1 MDIATLLA
9 FAVRN
14 QASDLHL
21 CAGLA
26 PLLRV
31 HGAIR
36 RINLQPL
43 DGTHLQQSLL
53 AVMPA
58 SLQPRYCAGADCDFA
73 LALPGLGR
81 FRIHAFHQQ
90 RGPAAAIRPL
100 RQEPPAL
107 PELGAPGAC
116 AELAM
121 RAHGLVLVSGP
132 TGSGKSSTLAAMV
145 RLINETR
152 PVHIL
157 TLEDPIEYLHEPGRA
172 LVSQREIGTHV
183 AGFAQALRAALR
195 EDPDVLLVGE
205 LRDTETI
212 RLALTAAET
221 GHLVLATLHAASA
234 ARAVDRIIDAFA
246 EGEKDTAR
254 ALLAEA
260 LQGVIAQVLLP
271 AADGTA
277 RVAAHEV
284 LVATPAVRNL
294 IREGRSAQLLS
305 AMQAGAAQG
314 MQTLQ
319 GSLAGLVQ
327 QGRISVATARAQG
340 MTG

>member
-1 MDIATLLA
+1 
-9 FAVRN
+9 
-14 QASDLHL
+14 
-21 CAGLA
+21 
-26 PLLRV
+26 LRV

-36 RINLQPL
+36 RVNLQPL
-43 DGTHLQQSLL
+43 DGPHLQQSLL

-58 SLQPRYCAGADCDFA
+58 LQACCRGADCDFA

-157 TLEDPIEYLHEPGRA
+157 TSKIRSNSCTRPSRP
-172 LVSQREIGTHV
+172 VSQREIGTTWR
-183 AGFAQALRAALR
+183 LRA
-195 EDPDVLLVGE
+195 G
-205 LRDTETI
+205 
-212 RLALTAAET
+212 
-221 GHLVLATLHAASA
+221 
-234 ARAVDRIIDAFA
+234 
-246 EGEKDTAR
+246 
-254 ALLAEA
+254 
-260 LQGVIAQVLLP
+260 P
-271 AADGTA
+271 AGGTA
-277 RVAAHEV
+277 RRSRCPAGGRAA
-284 LVATPAVRNL
+284 
-294 IREGRSAQLLS
+294 
-305 AMQAGAAQG
+305 
-314 MQTLQ
+314 
-319 GSLAGLVQ
+319 
-327 QGRISVATARAQG
+327 
-340 MTG
+340 

>member
-1 MDIATLLA
+1 
-9 FAVRN
+9 
-14 QASDLHL
+14 
-21 CAGLA
+21 
-26 PLLRV
+26 
-31 HGAIR
+31 
-36 RINLQPL
+36 
-43 DGTHLQQSLL
+43 
-53 AVMPA
+53 
-58 SLQPRYCAGADCDFA
+58 
-73 LALPGLGR
+73 
-81 FRIHAFHQQ
+81 
-90 RGPAAAIRPL
+90 L

-157 TLEDPIEYLHEPGRA
+157 TSKIRSNTCTRLSRPGQPARNRHPRGRLRA
-172 LVSQREIGTHV
+172 
-183 AGFAQALRAALR
+183 ALRAALR

-260 LQGVIAQVLLP
+260 LQGVIAQSCCRP
-271 AADGTA
+271 PTA
-277 RVAAHEV
+277 PRAWPPMRCWWPRR
-284 LVATPAVRNL
+284 LCAT
-294 IREGRSAQLLS
+294 
-305 AMQAGAAQG
+305 
-314 MQTLQ
+314 
-319 GSLAGLVQ
+319 
-327 QGRISVATARAQG
+327 
-340 MTG
+340 

>member
-43 DGTHLQQSLL
+43 DGPQLTQALL
-53 AVMPA
+53 GVMPA
-58 SLQPRYCAGADCDFA
+58 SLQAQYRAGADCDFA
-73 LALPGLGR
+73 LTLAGLGR
-81 FRIHAFHQQ
+81 FRVHAFRQQ

-100 RQEPPAL
+100 GQQPPAL
-107 PELGAPGAC
+107 
-116 AELAM
+116 AELDAPACCADLAG

-157 TLEDPIEYLHEPGRA
+157 TLEDPIEFLHAPCRA
-172 LVSQREIGTHV
+172 LVTQREIGTHV
-183 AGFAQALRAALR
+183 PSFAQALRAALR

-205 LRDTETI
+205 LRDTPTI
-212 RLALTAAET
+212 RLALSAAET

-234 ARAVDRIIDAFA
+234 ARAVDRIIDAFP

-254 ALLAEA
+254 GLLAEA
-260 LQGVIAQVLLP
+260 LQAVIAQILLP
-271 AADGTA
+271 DITGAA

-284 LVATPAVRNL
+284 LVATAAVRNL

-319 GSLAGLVQ
+319 ASLALLLQ
-327 QGRISVATARAQG
+327 QGRISAATAREQG
-340 MTG
+340 LSA